1 MRMTLA
7 GAAIVAALL
16 AAWSQWQ
23 PVRSKEARQ
32 NAESLLDENRL
43 APATEAAH
51 SAISRDPLSAES
63 LFTLA
68 SVQQSAG
75 HRTLARE
82 TLAKA
87 VKLQP
92 SNPQTW
98 LVLGRY
104 DLADGNAQAAADE
117 LQAAI
122 YLDPA
127 SISPEAI
134 ADGEREAIQ
143 IHNEYIQAL
152 EAVRSQSATREAAAR
167 RRATL
172 KSARES
178 RARAVAGGRRA
189 DHPRPAR

>member
-1 MRMTLA
+1 
-7 GAAIVAALL
+7 
-16 AAWSQWQ
+16 
-23 PVRSKEARQ
+23 VRSKEARQ
-32 NAESLLDENRL
+32 NAESLLDEGRL
-43 APATEAAH
+43 AAATQAAR
-51 SAISRDPLSAES
+51 SAVSRDPLSAVS

-68 SVQQSAG
+68 SVQQAAG
-75 HRTLARE
+75 HSTLARD

-104 DLADGNAQAAADE
+104 DLADGNAQAAAHE

-122 YLDPA
+122 YLDPE

-134 ADGEREAIQ
+134 AAGEREAIQ
-143 IHNEYIQAL
+143 IHNDYIQAL
-152 EAVRSQSATREAAAR
+152 EAVRSESAARAAR
-167 RRATL
+167 RRAAL

-178 RARAVAGGRRA
+178 RARAAAGARRA
-189 DHPRPAR
+189 GHRHPAR